1 MQCLDKTTQTP
12 NPRLLLERKVNLL
25 GILTECLSPLLELVD
40 TIRRALAKEYADQA
54 SLILTTCCLGHH
66 HPSVA

>member
-25 GILTECLSPLLELVD
+25 GILTGSLSPLLELVD
-40 TIRRALAKEYADQA
+40 TITACISKRIRG
-54 SLILTTCCLGHH
+54 STII
-66 HPSVA
+66 